1 MWKFDN
7 MPPTQDHMRH
17 HRACKGKAHASG
29 IGRQQQQQQQVTK
42 SSPAVPKI
50 AHRQQPTSKLKND
63 AKKTTP
69 TVVRKLSRNSTS
81 SWDYS
86 DSDSLNSSEPDP
98 SAGVMHDSM
107 IRRIDQVLDDLD
119 NAKPLKPAGTLSRNS
134 SIRRS
139 KKENWADTLRTG
151 PHVDDKIKRME
162 QGWDDSN
169 VIKLPRERKCQ
180 RITAQERADIDTINR
195 KNLLML
201 SRRTSSGKVVKRT
214 RSTSSN
220 APLLEWEELM
230 EMAMASRNGR
240 KRRESD
246 ASSYFKDL
254 DSLRNNNVVNN
265 LIEVRGGVDKLL

>member
-1 MWKFDN
+1 

-29 IGRQQQQQQQVTK
+29 IGKQQLSNGK
-42 SSPAVPKI
+42 GPVPKL
-50 AHRQQPTSKLKND
+50 ATQKPSPSPKLKE
-63 AKKTTP
+63 AKKAP
-69 TVVRKLSRNSTS
+69 PVVRKLSRNSTS

-86 DSDSLNSSEPDP
+86 DSDSLNSSDPDP
-98 SAGVMHDSM
+98 GVIMHDSM

-119 NAKPLKPAGTLSRNS
+119 NAKPMGKSPLSRGS

-139 KKENWADTLRTG
+139 KKETWADTLRTG
-151 PHVDDKIKRME
+151 SHVDDKIKKME
-162 QGWDDSN
+162 QGWDDSS

-180 RITAQERADIDTINR
+180 RITAEERANIDTINR

-214 RSTSSN
+214 RSNSS
-220 APLLEWEELM
+220 APLLEWEELL
-230 EMAMASRNGR
+230 EMALACRNGR
-240 KRRESD
+240 KRRDSD

-254 DSLRNNNVVNN
+254 EVLRNNVVAPINS
-265 LIEVRGGVDKLL
+265 EVRGR